1 MTLYSR
7 GEVVLTEIAFSGELG
22 RKRRPAVVLSV
33 DTFNQVGTKLIV
45 AAVTSNVSP
54 PFRPGDVLLTDWQ
67 KAGLIKPSAVRGVL
81 ATIDKQD
88 IVRSMGELTDDDLAK
103 VESAIANTL
112 GFKTTS

>member
-7 GEVVLTEIAFSGELG
+7 GEVVLTEIAFSGEPG

-33 DTFNQVGTKLIV
+33 DVFNRAGTKLIV

-54 PFRPGDVLLTDWQ
+54 PFRPGDVLLSDWQ

>member
-7 GEVVLTEIAFSGELG
+7 GEVVLTEIAFSGEPG

-33 DTFNQVGTKLIV
+33 DAFNRAGTKLIV

-54 PFRPGDVLLTDWQ
+54 PFRPGDILLTDWQ
-67 KAGLIKPSAVRGVL
+67 KAGLVKPSAVRGVL

-88 IVRSMGELTDDDLAK
+88 IVRSMGALTDEDLAK
-103 VESAIANTL
+103 VETAIATNL
-112 GFKTTS
+112 GFKTS